1 MDDLDRLLD
10 RLDRRFAVWGRRFAS
25 ALSQGSL
32 SGPQYLML
40 RLIADM
46 APVNPSDLAQLF
58 NVSLSSVTAAV
69 NRMVRDGL
77 VRRYEDEANRRYVVI
92 EMTDHGRDL
101 LLETETLRRT
111 VIRAQFGRFSPAEL
125 STFATLLEK
134 LMED

>member
-10 RLDRRFAVWGRRFAS
+10 RLDRRFSVWGRKFAA
-25 ALSQGSL
+25 ALSQEGL

-40 RLIADM
+40 HLIADM
-46 APVNPSDLAQLF
+46 GPVNPSDLARLF

-92 EMTDHGRDL
+92 EMTEHGRHL
-101 LLETETLRRT
+101 LLQTETKRR
-111 VIRAQFGRFSPAEL
+111 VFIRSQFGKFSPNEL
-125 STFATLLEK
+125 STFAVLLEK